1 MVDFMVYLLRVLIL
15 FWAGLI
21 SGEETQKR
29 GAGGVRWARLGSW
42 INIVGICI
50 YIYIECYILFFLTV
64 ERMLLW
70 QRFACF
76 QDCPWWVRRYLSWK
90 TNINMN
96 KKMTKVAM
104 FVLLKFYVKSW
115 LFVVVGR
122 SAQHVVVAFD
132 RDVRGDTGSS
142 ETRMSLKHF
151 FT

>member
-1 MVDFMVYLLRVLIL
+1 
-15 FWAGLI
+15 
-21 SGEETQKR
+21 
-29 GAGGVRWARLGSW
+29 
-42 INIVGICI
+42 
-50 YIYIECYILFFLTV
+50 
-64 ERMLLW
+64 
-70 QRFACF
+70 
-76 QDCPWWVRRYLSWK
+76 
-90 TNINMN
+90 MN

-122 SAQHVVVAFD
+122 SAQHVAFD